1 MKCPVCGGAELKHET
16 RDVVR
21 DYKDQRTTIY
31 GLTGDFCDACGEI
44 ILESDEGDKYASH
57 LRSFKKVVN
66 ASEVD
71 PAFIA
76 SVRKS
81 LKLDQREAAEIF
93 GGGVNAFSRY
103 ETGRVAPPRPLVLL
117 FRIIEKHPELFDEL
131 KLTPARKLA

>member
-1 MKCPVCGGAELKHET
+1 MRCPVCGGAELKHET

-21 DYKDQRTTIY
+21 EYKGQTTTIY
-31 GLTGDFCDACGEI
+31 GLTGDYCDACGEI
-44 ILESDEGDKYASH
+44 LLESEQGDNYARH

-71 PAFIA
+71 PEFIA
-76 SVRKS
+76 TVRKR
-81 LKLDQREAAEIF
+81 LNLDQRQAAEIF

-117 FRIIEKHPELFDEL
+117 FKMIDKHPELFEEL
-131 KLTPARKLA
+131 KRA

>member
-1 MKCPVCGGAELKHET
+1 MKCPVCGGAELKRET

-21 DYKDQRTTIY
+21 DYKDQKTTIY

-44 ILESDEGDKYASH
+44 ILDADEGDKYARH

-66 ASEVD
+66 AEEVD

-76 SVRKS
+76 AVRKR
-81 LKLDQREAAEIF
+81 LNLDQRQAAEIF

-117 FRIIEKHPELFDEL
+117 FKIIDKHPELFDEL
-131 KLTPARKLA
+131 KRA

>member
-1 MKCPVCGGAELKHET
+1 MKCPLCGLGVLKHET

-21 DYKDQRTTIY
+21 EYKDQKTTIY

-44 ILESDEGDKYASH
+44 ILDGEQGDKYAQH

-66 ASEVD
+66 AQEVD

-76 SVRKS
+76 SVRKR
-81 LKLDQREAAEIF
+81 LNLDQREAAEIF

-117 FRIIEKHPELFDEL
+117 FKVIDKHPELFEEL
-131 KLTPARKLA
+131 KRA